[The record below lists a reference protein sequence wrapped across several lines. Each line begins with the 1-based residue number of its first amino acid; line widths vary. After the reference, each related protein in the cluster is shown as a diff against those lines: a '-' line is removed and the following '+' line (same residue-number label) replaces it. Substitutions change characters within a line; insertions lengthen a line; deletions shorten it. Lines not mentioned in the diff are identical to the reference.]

1 MARAEKTDSKR
12 AKSPSR
18 SFFKSAPAHIMAPRL
33 MVGLSTFALVVLGLV
48 MVYSSSSITAF
59 VEQGDST
66 GEAIKQCAFV
76 IVGLIFSVL
85 AILFGKHEVLR
96 GFGGTVFWAICV
108 ALLVLTA
115 LLGTVGL
122 GAKRWLIIGPISI
135 QISEFAK
142 IAFVLMAARI
152 AEDFREGAIDLY
164 TAAKQAFVYIVL
176 PLGFLFGAQ
185 SDLGTTLICC
195 VGLVVV
201 IALSGASGR
210 LIAGIFV
217 TGIVLVLI
225 AILISSYRSDRLFN
239 FLDPWADEQGT
250 GYQLIHSYKA
260 LAAGGLFGVGIGNSY
275 EKLQYLPEAET
286 DFIFAI
292 IGEEL
297 GLVGALLVVCAF
309 LVFLRGG
316 FLIASQS
323 KSMFSG
329 LVAAGLTTMIVFQ
342 AFLNI
347 LCVIGLFPTTGKPLP
362 FISSG
367 GSSMISS
374 LLLVGIVLAISFD
387 SHNED
392 EYRQRRESLHVV
404 STYSQPQRQGSTV
417 RDSAPRLS
425 QTAHPYRGGALQNSF
440 HVIGGKSSRGG
451 AKAENA
457 LQSSMHEQSSYS
469 SYRNSAYGGS
479 PVSTSAYAME
489 SRFHRVS
496 RR

>member
-1 MARAEKTDSKR
+1 MARAEQTNSKR
-12 AKSPSR
+12 SKSPSP
-18 SFFKSAPAHIMAPRL
+18 SFFKSAPAHIMAPRV
-33 MVGLSTFALVVLGLV
+33 MVALSTLALVVLGLV

-66 GEAIKQCAFV
+66 GEAIKQCLFV
-76 IVGLIFSVL
+76 GIGIVFAVA
-85 AILFGKHEVLR
+85 AILFGKHDFLR
-96 GFGGTVFWAICV
+96 GSGGYIFWGVCV
-108 ALLVLTA
+108 AFLILTF

-122 GAKRWLIIGPISI
+122 GAKRWLIIGPVSI

-152 AEDFREGAIDLY
+152 AEDYRNGAIDMHE
-164 TAAKQAFVYIVL
+164 AWKQAGIFIIA
-176 PLGFLFGAQ
+176 PLLFLFVTQ

-195 VGLVVV
+195 VGLFMVL
-201 IALSGASGR
+201 ILSGLSGR
-210 LIAGIFV
+210 AIAGILV
-217 TGIVLVLI
+217 AGAVLVLM
-225 AILISSYRSDRLFN
+225 AILVSSYRSDRLFN

-250 GYQLIHSYKA
+250 GYQLIHSFKA
-260 LAAGGLFGVGIGNSY
+260 LAAGGLFGVGVGNSY

-297 GLVGALLVVCAF
+297 GLVGALAVIVAF

-329 LVAAGLTTMIVFQ
+329 FVAAGLTTMIVFQ

-347 LCVIGLFPTTGKPLP
+347 ACVIGLFPTTGKPLP

-374 LLLVGIVLAISFD
+374 LLLVGVILAISFD
-387 SHNED
+387 AHNED
-392 EYRQRRESLHVV
+392 EYRQRREQLHVV
-404 STYSQPQRQGSTV
+404 STYTQPQRQGSTV
-417 RDSAPRLS
+417 RRSERSSASSIGMSNRMSGASVLVGS
-425 QTAHPYRGGALQNSF
+425 SGARATRNVSLNQATSSYHKNTARNSF
-440 HVIGGKSSRGG
+440 RVIHQRGNR
-451 AKAENA
+451 E
-457 LQSSMHEQSSYS
+457 H
-469 SYRNSAYGGS
+469 SAY
-479 PVSTSAYAME
+479 
-489 SRFHRVS
+489 RI
-496 RR
+496 

>member
-1 MARAEKTDSKR
+1 MSSRAEQTNQKR
-12 AKSPSR
+12 SKSPSN

-33 MVGLSTFALVVLGLV
+33 MVGLSTLALVILGLV

-66 GEAIKQCAFV
+66 GEAIKQVAFV
-76 IVGLIFSVL
+76 VIGLVFAVGAVL
-85 AILFGKHEVLR
+85 FAKHDVLR
-96 GFGGTVFWAICV
+96 GFGGTIFWGICV
-108 ALLVLTA
+108 VLLAITA
-115 LLGTVGL
+115 LMGTVGL

-152 AEDFREGAIDLY
+152 AEDYRNAEIDMVE
-164 TAAKQAFVYIVL
+164 AFKQAAIYIIV
-176 PLGFLFGAQ
+176 PLGFLFVTQ

-195 VGLVVV
+195 VGLFIVLV
-201 IALSGASGR
+201 LSGLSGR
-210 LIAGIFV
+210 AIAGVF
-217 TGIVLVLI
+217 IVGAILVLI

-260 LAAGGLFGVGIGNSY
+260 LAAGGIFGVGIGNSY

-292 IGEEL
+292 IGEEM
-297 GLVGALLVVCAF
+297 GLIGAIIVIVAF

-329 LVAAGLTTMIVFQ
+329 FVAAGLTTMVVFQ

-347 LCVIGLFPTTGKPLP
+347 ACVIGLFPTTGKPLP

-374 LLLVGIVLAISFD
+374 LLLVGIILAISFD

-392 EYRQRRESLHVV
+392 EYRQRRENLHVV

-417 RDSAPRLS
+417 R
-425 QTAHPYRGGALQNSF
+425 GG
-440 HVIGGKSSRGG
+440 SRR
-451 AKAENA
+451 
-457 LQSSMHEQSSYS
+457 
-469 SYRNSAYGGS
+469 SYRNAQPVKGSALSSSFRVVHGNGRQGQR
-479 PVSTSAYAME
+479 AYVTE
-489 SRFHRVS
+489 SRFTRVP

>member
-1 MARAEKTDSKR
+1 
-12 AKSPSR
+12 
-18 SFFKSAPAHIMAPRL
+18 MAPRV
-33 MVGLSTFALVVLGLV
+33 MVALSTLALVVLGLV

-66 GEAIKQCAFV
+66 GEAIKQCLFV
-76 IVGLIFSVL
+76 KIGIVFAVG
-85 AILFGKHEVLR
+85 AILFGKHDFLR
-96 GFGGTVFWAICV
+96 GTGALIFWGVCM

-122 GAKRWLIIGPISI
+122 GAKRWLIVGPVSI

-142 IAFVLMAARI
+142 IAFVLLAARI
-152 AEDFREGAIDLY
+152 AEDYRNGAIDMYEAL
-164 TAAKQAFVYIVL
+164 KQAAIFIII
-176 PLGFLFGAQ
+176 PLGFLFVTQ

-195 VGLVVV
+195 VGL
-201 IALSGASGR
+201 
-210 LIAGIFV
+210 FM
-217 TGIVLVLI
+217 VLVLSGLPSRI
-225 AILISSYRSDRLFN
+225 IVGILAVGAVLVLVAILLSSYRSDRLFN
-239 FLDPWADEQGT
+239 FLDPWSDEQGT
-250 GYQLIHSYKA
+250 GYQLIHSFKA
-260 LAAGGLFGVGIGNSY
+260 LAAGGFFGVGIGNSY

-297 GLVGALLVVCAF
+297 GLFGALLVICAF

-329 LVAAGLTTMIVFQ
+329 FVAAGLTTMIVFQ

-347 LCVIGLFPTTGKPLP
+347 ACVVGLFPTTGKPLP

-374 LLLVGIVLAISFD
+374 LLLVGIILAISFD

-392 EYRQRRESLHVV
+392 EYRQRREQLHVV

-417 RDSAPRLS
+417 RRTAARPS
-425 QTAHPYRGGALQNSF
+425 QTAQPYRGGALRNSF
-440 HVIGGKSSRGG
+440 QVIHGREARERSS
-451 AKAENA
+451 
-457 LQSSMHEQSSYS
+457 
-469 SYRNSAYGGS
+469 
-479 PVSTSAYAME
+479 
-489 SRFHRVS
+489 
-496 RR
+496 

>member
-1 MARAEKTDSKR
+1 MSSRAEQTNQKR
-12 AKSPSR
+12 SKSPSN

-33 MVGLSTFALVVLGLV
+33 MVALSTLALVVLGLV

-66 GEAIKQCAFV
+66 GEAIKQVAFV
-76 IVGLIFSVL
+76 IIGLVFAVGAVL
-85 AILFGKHEVLR
+85 FAKHDVLR
-96 GFGGTVFWAICV
+96 GFGGTIFWGICV
-108 ALLVLTA
+108 ALLVVTA
-115 LLGTVGL
+115 LMGTVGL

-152 AEDFREGAIDLY
+152 AEDYRNAEIDMVEAFKQTAI
-164 TAAKQAFVYIVL
+164 YIIA
-176 PLGFLFGAQ
+176 PLGFLFVTQ

-195 VGLVVV
+195 VGLFIVLV
-201 IALSGASGR
+201 LSGLSGR
-210 LIAGIFV
+210 AIAGVF
-217 TGIVLVLI
+217 IVGAILVLI

-260 LAAGGLFGVGIGNSY
+260 LAAGGIFGVGIGNSY

-292 IGEEL
+292 IGEEM
-297 GLVGALLVVCAF
+297 GLIGAIIVIAAF

-329 LVAAGLTTMIVFQ
+329 FVAAGLTTMIVFQ

-347 LCVIGLFPTTGKPLP
+347 ACVIGLFPTTGKPLP

-374 LLLVGIVLAISFD
+374 LLLVGIILAISFD

-392 EYRQRRESLHVV
+392 EYRQRRENLHVV

-417 RDSAPRLS
+417 RD
-425 QTAHPYRGGALQNSF
+425 G
-440 HVIGGKSSRGG
+440 SRR
-451 AKAENA
+451 
-457 LQSSMHEQSSYS
+457 
-469 SYRNSAYGGS
+469 SYRNAQSAKGS
-479 PVSTSAYAME
+479 ALSSSFRVVHGNGRQGQRAYATE
-489 SRFHRVS
+489 SRFTRVP

>member
-1 MARAEKTDSKR
+1 
-12 AKSPSR
+12 
-18 SFFKSAPAHIMAPRL
+18 MAPRV
-33 MVGLSTFALVVLGLV
+33 MVALSTLALVVLGLV

-66 GEAIKQCAFV
+66 GEAIKQCLFV
-76 IVGLIFSVL
+76 IIGIVFAVG
-85 AILFGKHEVLR
+85 AILFGKHDFLR
-96 GFGGTVFWAICV
+96 GTGALIFWGVCM

-122 GAKRWLIIGPISI
+122 GAKRWLIVGPVSI

-142 IAFVLMAARI
+142 IAFVLLAARI
-152 AEDFREGAIDLY
+152 AEDYRNGAIDMYEAL
-164 TAAKQAFVYIVL
+164 KQAAIFIII
-176 PLGFLFGAQ
+176 PLGFLFVTQ

-195 VGLVVV
+195 VGL
-201 IALSGASGR
+201 
-210 LIAGIFV
+210 FM
-217 TGIVLVLI
+217 VLVLSGLPSRI
-225 AILISSYRSDRLFN
+225 IVGILAVGAVLVLVAILLSSYRSDRLFN
-239 FLDPWADEQGT
+239 FLDPWSDEQGT
-250 GYQLIHSYKA
+250 GYQLIHSFKA
-260 LAAGGLFGVGIGNSY
+260 LAAGGFFGVGIGNSY

-297 GLVGALLVVCAF
+297 GLFGALLVICAF

-329 LVAAGLTTMIVFQ
+329 FVAAGLTTMIVFQ

-347 LCVIGLFPTTGKPLP
+347 ACVVGLFPTTGKPLP

-374 LLLVGIVLAISFD
+374 LLLVGIILAIYFD

-392 EYRQRRESLHVV
+392 EYRQRREQLHVV

-417 RDSAPRLS
+417 RRTAARPS
-425 QTAHPYRGGALQNSF
+425 QTAQPYRGGALRNSF
-440 HVIGGKSSRGG
+440 QVIHGREARERSS
-451 AKAENA
+451 
-457 LQSSMHEQSSYS
+457 
-469 SYRNSAYGGS
+469 
-479 PVSTSAYAME
+479 
-489 SRFHRVS
+489 
-496 RR
+496 

>member
-1 MARAEKTDSKR
+1 MSRAEQTNSKR
-12 AKSPSR
+12 SKSPSR
-18 SFFKSAPAHIMAPRL
+18 SFFKSAPAHIMAPRV
-33 MVGLSTFALVVLGLV
+33 MVALSTLALVVLGLV

-66 GEAIKQCAFV
+66 GEAIKQCLFV
-76 IVGLIFSVL
+76 IIGIVFAVG
-85 AILFGKHEVLR
+85 AILFGKHDFLR
-96 GFGGTVFWAICV
+96 GTGALIFWGVCM

-122 GAKRWLIIGPISI
+122 GAKRWLIVGPVSI

-142 IAFVLMAARI
+142 IAFVLLAARI
-152 AEDFREGAIDLY
+152 AEDYRNGAIDMYEAL
-164 TAAKQAFVYIVL
+164 KQAAIFIII
-176 PLGFLFGAQ
+176 PLGFLFVTQ

-195 VGLVVV
+195 VGL
-201 IALSGASGR
+201 
-210 LIAGIFV
+210 FM
-217 TGIVLVLI
+217 VLVLSGLPSRI
-225 AILISSYRSDRLFN
+225 IVGILAVGAVLVLVAILLSSYRSDRLFN
-239 FLDPWADEQGT
+239 FLDPWSDEQGT
-250 GYQLIHSYKA
+250 GYQLIHSFKA
-260 LAAGGLFGVGIGNSY
+260 LAAGGFFGVGIGNSY

-297 GLVGALLVVCAF
+297 GLFGALLVICAF

-329 LVAAGLTTMIVFQ
+329 FVAAGLTTMIVFQ

-347 LCVIGLFPTTGKPLP
+347 ACVVGLFPTTGKPLP

-374 LLLVGIVLAISFD
+374 LLLVGIILAISFD

-392 EYRQRRESLHVV
+392 EYRQRREQLHVV

-417 RDSAPRLS
+417 RRTAVRPS
-425 QTAHPYRGGALQNSF
+425 QAAQPYRGGALRNSF
-440 HVIGGKSSRGG
+440 QVIHGREAKERSS
-451 AKAENA
+451 
-457 LQSSMHEQSSYS
+457 
-469 SYRNSAYGGS
+469 
-479 PVSTSAYAME
+479 
-489 SRFHRVS
+489 
-496 RR
+496 

>member
-1 MARAEKTDSKR
+1 
-12 AKSPSR
+12 
-18 SFFKSAPAHIMAPRL
+18 MAPRV
-33 MVGLSTFALVVLGLV
+33 MVALSTLALVVLGLV

-66 GEAIKQCAFV
+66 GEAIKQCLFV
-76 IVGLIFSVL
+76 IIGIVFAVG
-85 AILFGKHEVLR
+85 AILFGKHDFLR
-96 GFGGTVFWAICV
+96 GTGALIFWGVCM

-122 GAKRWLIIGPISI
+122 GAKRWLIVGPVSI

-142 IAFVLMAARI
+142 IAFVLLAARI
-152 AEDFREGAIDLY
+152 AEDYRNGAIDMYEAL
-164 TAAKQAFVYIVL
+164 KQAAIFIII
-176 PLGFLFGAQ
+176 PLGFLFVTQ

-195 VGLVVV
+195 VGL
-201 IALSGASGR
+201 
-210 LIAGIFV
+210 FM
-217 TGIVLVLI
+217 VLVLSGLPSRI
-225 AILISSYRSDRLFN
+225 IVGILAVGAVLVLVAILLSSYRSDRLFN
-239 FLDPWADEQGT
+239 FLDPWSDEQGT
-250 GYQLIHSYKA
+250 GYQLIHSFKA
-260 LAAGGLFGVGIGNSY
+260 LAAGGFFGVGIGNSH

-297 GLVGALLVVCAF
+297 GLFGALLVICAF

-329 LVAAGLTTMIVFQ
+329 FVAAGLTTMIVFQ

-347 LCVIGLFPTTGKPLP
+347 ACVVGLFPTTGKPLP

-374 LLLVGIVLAISFD
+374 LLLVGIILAISFD

-392 EYRQRRESLHVV
+392 EYRQRREQLHVV

-417 RDSAPRLS
+417 RRTAAKPS
-425 QTAHPYRGGALQNSF
+425 QAAQPYRGGALRNSF
-440 HVIGGKSSRGG
+440 QVIHGREARERSS
-451 AKAENA
+451 
-457 LQSSMHEQSSYS
+457 
-469 SYRNSAYGGS
+469 
-479 PVSTSAYAME
+479 
-489 SRFHRVS
+489 
-496 RR
+496 

>member
-1 MARAEKTDSKR
+1 MSLRAEQTNQKR
-12 AKSPSR
+12 SKSPSN

-33 MVGLSTFALVVLGLV
+33 MVGLSTLALVVLGLV

-66 GEAIKQCAFV
+66 GEAIKQVAFV
-76 IVGLIFSVL
+76 VIGLVFAVGAVL
-85 AILFGKHEVLR
+85 FAKHDVLR
-96 GFGGTVFWAICV
+96 GFGGTIFWGICV
-108 ALLVLTA
+108 ALLVVTA
-115 LLGTVGL
+115 LMGTVGL

-152 AEDFREGAIDLY
+152 AEDYRNAEIDMVE
-164 TAAKQAFVYIVL
+164 AFKQAAIYIIV
-176 PLGFLFGAQ
+176 PLGFLFVTQ

-195 VGLVVV
+195 VGLFMVLV
-201 IALSGASGR
+201 LSGLSSRA
-210 LIAGIFV
+210 IAGVF
-217 TGIVLVLI
+217 IVGAILVLI

-260 LAAGGLFGVGIGNSY
+260 LAAGGIFGVGIGNSY

-292 IGEEL
+292 IGEEM
-297 GLVGALLVVCAF
+297 GLIGAIIVIAAF

-329 LVAAGLTTMIVFQ
+329 FVAAGLTTMIVFQ

-347 LCVIGLFPTTGKPLP
+347 ACVIGLFPTTGKPLP

-374 LLLVGIVLAISFD
+374 LLLVGIILAISFD

-392 EYRQRRESLHVV
+392 EYRQRRENLHVV

-417 RDSAPRLS
+417 RD
-425 QTAHPYRGGALQNSF
+425 G
-440 HVIGGKSSRGG
+440 SRR
-451 AKAENA
+451 
-457 LQSSMHEQSSYS
+457 
-469 SYRNSAYGGS
+469 SYRNAQPANGNALSSSFRVVHGNGRQGQR
-479 PVSTSAYAME
+479 AYATE
-489 SRFHRVS
+489 SRFTRVP

>member
-1 MARAEKTDSKR
+1 MSSRAEQTNQKR
-12 AKSPSR
+12 SKSPSN

-33 MVGLSTFALVVLGLV
+33 MVGLSTLALVILGLV

-66 GEAIKQCAFV
+66 GEAIKQVAFV
-76 IVGLIFSVL
+76 VIGLVFAVGAVL
-85 AILFGKHEVLR
+85 FAKHDVLR
-96 GFGGTVFWAICV
+96 GFGGTIFWGICV
-108 ALLVLTA
+108 VLLAITA
-115 LLGTVGL
+115 LMGTVGL

-152 AEDFREGAIDLY
+152 AEDYRNAEIDMVE
-164 TAAKQAFVYIVL
+164 AFKQAAIYIIV
-176 PLGFLFGAQ
+176 PLGFLFVTQ

-195 VGLVVV
+195 VGLFIVLV
-201 IALSGASGR
+201 LSGLSGR
-210 LIAGIFV
+210 AIAGVF
-217 TGIVLVLI
+217 IVGAILVLI

-260 LAAGGLFGVGIGNSY
+260 LAAGGIFGVGIGNSY

-292 IGEEL
+292 IGEEM
-297 GLVGALLVVCAF
+297 GLIGAIIVIVAF

-329 LVAAGLTTMIVFQ
+329 FVAAGLTTMVVFQ

-347 LCVIGLFPTTGKPLP
+347 ACVIGLFPTTGKPLP

-374 LLLVGIVLAISFD
+374 LLLVGIILAISFD

-392 EYRQRRESLHVV
+392 EYRQRRENLHVV

-417 RDSAPRLS
+417 RDGSRRSYHNAQPAKGSALS
-425 QTAHPYRGGALQNSF
+425 SSF
-440 HVIGGKSSRGG
+440 RVVHGNGRQG
-451 AKAENA
+451 
-457 LQSSMHEQSSYS
+457 Q
-469 SYRNSAYGGS
+469 RAY
-479 PVSTSAYAME
+479 VTE
-489 SRFHRVS
+489 SRFTRVP

>member
-1 MARAEKTDSKR
+1 MA
-12 AKSPSR
+12 
-18 SFFKSAPAHIMAPRL
+18 F
-33 MVGLSTFALVVLGLV
+33 VVIGLV
-48 MVYSSSSITAF
+48 FA
-59 VEQGDST
+59 
-66 GEAIKQCAFV
+66 
-76 IVGLIFSVL
+76 VGAVL
-85 AILFGKHEVLR
+85 FAKHDVLR
-96 GFGGTVFWAICV
+96 GFGGTIFWGICV
-108 ALLVLTA
+108 VLLAVTA
-115 LLGTVGL
+115 LMGTVGL

-152 AEDFREGAIDLY
+152 AEDYRNAEIDM
-164 TAAKQAFVYIVL
+164 AEAFKQAAIYIIV
-176 PLGFLFGAQ
+176 PLGFLFVTQ

-195 VGLVVV
+195 VGLFIVLV
-201 IALSGASGR
+201 LSGLSGR
-210 LIAGIFV
+210 AIAGVF
-217 TGIVLVLI
+217 IVGAILVLI

-260 LAAGGLFGVGIGNSY
+260 LAAGGIFGVGIGNSY

-292 IGEEL
+292 IGEEM
-297 GLVGALLVVCAF
+297 GLIGAIIVIVAF

-329 LVAAGLTTMIVFQ
+329 FVAAGLTTMVVFQ

-347 LCVIGLFPTTGKPLP
+347 ACVIGLFPTTGKPLP

-374 LLLVGIVLAISFD
+374 LLLVGIILAISFD
-387 SHNED
+387 SHNKD
-392 EYRQRRESLHVV
+392 EYRQRRENLHVV

-417 RDSAPRLS
+417 RDGSRRSYCNAQPAKGSALS
-425 QTAHPYRGGALQNSF
+425 SSF
-440 HVIGGKSSRGG
+440 RVVHGNGRQG
-451 AKAENA
+451 
-457 LQSSMHEQSSYS
+457 Q
-469 SYRNSAYGGS
+469 RAY
-479 PVSTSAYAME
+479 VTE
-489 SRFHRVS
+489 SRFTRVP

>member
-1 MARAEKTDSKR
+1 MSSRAEQTNQKR
-12 AKSPSR
+12 SKSPSN

-33 MVGLSTFALVVLGLV
+33 MVGLSTLALVILGLV

-66 GEAIKQCAFV
+66 GEAIKQVAFV
-76 IVGLIFSVL
+76 VIGLVFAVGAVL
-85 AILFGKHEVLR
+85 FAKHDVLR
-96 GFGGTVFWAICV
+96 GFGGTIFWGICV
-108 ALLVLTA
+108 VLLAITA
-115 LLGTVGL
+115 LMGTVGL

-152 AEDFREGAIDLY
+152 AEDYRNAEIDMVE
-164 TAAKQAFVYIVL
+164 AFKQAAIYIIV
-176 PLGFLFGAQ
+176 PLGFLFVTQ

-195 VGLVVV
+195 VGLFIVLV
-201 IALSGASGR
+201 LSGLSGR
-210 LIAGIFV
+210 AIAGVF
-217 TGIVLVLI
+217 IVGAILVLI

-260 LAAGGLFGVGIGNSY
+260 LAAGGIFGVGIGNSY

-292 IGEEL
+292 IGEEM
-297 GLVGALLVVCAF
+297 GLIGAIIVIVAF

-329 LVAAGLTTMIVFQ
+329 FVAAGLTTMVVFQ

-347 LCVIGLFPTTGKPLP
+347 ACVIGLFPTTGKPLP

-374 LLLVGIVLAISFD
+374 LLLVGIILAISFD

-392 EYRQRRESLHVV
+392 EYRQRRENLHVV

-417 RDSAPRLS
+417 RD
-425 QTAHPYRGGALQNSF
+425 G
-440 HVIGGKSSRGG
+440 SRR
-451 AKAENA
+451 
-457 LQSSMHEQSSYS
+457 
-469 SYRNSAYGGS
+469 SYRNAQPAKGSALSSLFRVVHGNGRQGQR
-479 PVSTSAYAME
+479 AYVTE
-489 SRFHRVS
+489 SRFTRVP

>member
-1 MARAEKTDSKR
+1 
-12 AKSPSR
+12 
-18 SFFKSAPAHIMAPRL
+18 MAPRV
-33 MVGLSTFALVVLGLV
+33 MVALSTLALVVLGLV

-66 GEAIKQCAFV
+66 GEAIKQCLFV
-76 IVGLIFSVL
+76 VIGIVFAVG
-85 AILFGKHEVLR
+85 AILFGKHDFLR
-96 GFGGTVFWAICV
+96 GTGALIFWGICM

-122 GAKRWLIIGPISI
+122 GAKRWLIVGPVSI

-142 IAFVLMAARI
+142 IAFVLLAARI
-152 AEDFREGAIDLY
+152 AEDYRNGAIDMYEAL
-164 TAAKQAFVYIVL
+164 KQAAIFIII
-176 PLGFLFGAQ
+176 PLGFLFVTQ

-195 VGLVVV
+195 VGL
-201 IALSGASGR
+201 
-210 LIAGIFV
+210 FM
-217 TGIVLVLI
+217 VLVLSGLPSRI
-225 AILISSYRSDRLFN
+225 IVGILAVGAVLVLVAILLSSYRSDRLFN
-239 FLDPWADEQGT
+239 FLDPWSDEQGT
-250 GYQLIHSYKA
+250 GYQLIHSFKA
-260 LAAGGLFGVGIGNSY
+260 LAAGGFFGVGIGNSY

-297 GLVGALLVVCAF
+297 GLFGALLVICAF

-329 LVAAGLTTMIVFQ
+329 FVAAGLTTMIVFQ

-347 LCVIGLFPTTGKPLP
+347 ACVVGLFPTTGKPLP

-374 LLLVGIVLAISFD
+374 LLLVGIILAISFD

-392 EYRQRRESLHVV
+392 EYRQRREQLHVV

-417 RDSAPRLS
+417 RRTAARPS
-425 QTAHPYRGGALQNSF
+425 QAAQPYRGGALRNSF
-440 HVIGGKSSRGG
+440 QVIHGREARERSS
-451 AKAENA
+451 
-457 LQSSMHEQSSYS
+457 
-469 SYRNSAYGGS
+469 
-479 PVSTSAYAME
+479 
-489 SRFHRVS
+489 
-496 RR
+496 

>member
-1 MARAEKTDSKR
+1 MSSRAEQTNQKR
-12 AKSPSR
+12 SKSPSN

-33 MVGLSTFALVVLGLV
+33 MVGLSTLALVILGLV

-66 GEAIKQCAFV
+66 GEAIKQVAFV
-76 IVGLIFSVL
+76 VIGLVFAVGAVL
-85 AILFGKHEVLR
+85 FAKHDVLR
-96 GFGGTVFWAICV
+96 GFGGTIFWGICV
-108 ALLVLTA
+108 VLLAITA
-115 LLGTVGL
+115 LMGTVGL

-152 AEDFREGAIDLY
+152 AEDYRNAEIDMVE
-164 TAAKQAFVYIVL
+164 AFKQAAIYIIV
-176 PLGFLFGAQ
+176 PLGFLFVTQ

-195 VGLVVV
+195 VGLFIVLV
-201 IALSGASGR
+201 LSGLSGR
-210 LIAGIFV
+210 AIAGVF
-217 TGIVLVLI
+217 IVGAILVLI

-260 LAAGGLFGVGIGNSY
+260 LAAGGIFGVGIGNSY

-292 IGEEL
+292 IGEEM
-297 GLVGALLVVCAF
+297 GLIGAIIVIVAF

-329 LVAAGLTTMIVFQ
+329 FVAAGLTTMVVFQ

-347 LCVIGLFPTTGKPLP
+347 ACVIGLFPTTGKPLP

-374 LLLVGIVLAISFD
+374 LLLVGIILAISFD

-392 EYRQRRESLHVV
+392 EYRQRRENLHVV

-417 RDSAPRLS
+417 RD
-425 QTAHPYRGGALQNSF
+425 G
-440 HVIGGKSSRGG
+440 SRR
-451 AKAENA
+451 
-457 LQSSMHEQSSYS
+457 
-469 SYRNSAYGGS
+469 SYRNAQPAKGSALSSSFRVVHGNGRQGQR
-479 PVSTSAYAME
+479 AYATE
-489 SRFHRVS
+489 SRFTRVP

>member
-1 MARAEKTDSKR
+1 
-12 AKSPSR
+12 
-18 SFFKSAPAHIMAPRL
+18 MAPRV
-33 MVGLSTFALVVLGLV
+33 MVALSTLALVVLGLV

-66 GEAIKQCAFV
+66 GEAIKQCLFV
-76 IVGLIFSVL
+76 VIGIVFAVG
-85 AILFGKHEVLR
+85 AILFGKHDFLR
-96 GFGGTVFWAICV
+96 GTGALIFWGVCM

-122 GAKRWLIIGPISI
+122 GAKRWLIVGPVSI

-142 IAFVLMAARI
+142 IAFVLLAARI
-152 AEDFREGAIDLY
+152 AEDYRNGAIDMYEAL
-164 TAAKQAFVYIVL
+164 KQAAIFIII
-176 PLGFLFGAQ
+176 PLGFLFVTQ

-195 VGLVVV
+195 VGL
-201 IALSGASGR
+201 
-210 LIAGIFV
+210 FM
-217 TGIVLVLI
+217 VLVLSGLPSRI
-225 AILISSYRSDRLFN
+225 IVGILAVGAVLVLVAILLSSYRSDRLFN
-239 FLDPWADEQGT
+239 FLDPWSDEQGT
-250 GYQLIHSYKA
+250 GYQLIHSFKA
-260 LAAGGLFGVGIGNSY
+260 LAAGGFFGVGIGNSY

-297 GLVGALLVVCAF
+297 GLFGALLVICAF

-329 LVAAGLTTMIVFQ
+329 FVAAGLTTMIVFQ

-347 LCVIGLFPTTGKPLP
+347 ACVVGLFPTTGKPLP

-367 GSSMISS
+367 GSSTISS
-374 LLLVGIVLAISFD
+374 LLLVGIILAISFD

-392 EYRQRRESLHVV
+392 EYRQRREQLHVV

-417 RDSAPRLS
+417 RRTAVRPS
-425 QTAHPYRGGALQNSF
+425 QAAQPYRGGALRNSF
-440 HVIGGKSSRGG
+440 QVIHGREAKERSS
-451 AKAENA
+451 
-457 LQSSMHEQSSYS
+457 
-469 SYRNSAYGGS
+469 
-479 PVSTSAYAME
+479 
-489 SRFHRVS
+489 
-496 RR
+496 

>member
-1 MARAEKTDSKR
+1 MSRAEQTNSKR
-12 AKSPSR
+12 SKSPSR
-18 SFFKSAPAHIMAPRL
+18 SFFKSAPAHIMAPRV
-33 MVGLSTFALVVLGLV
+33 MVALSTLALVVLGLV

-66 GEAIKQCAFV
+66 GEAIKQCLFV
-76 IVGLIFSVL
+76 VIGIVFAVG
-85 AILFGKHEVLR
+85 AILFGKHDFLR
-96 GFGGTVFWAICV
+96 GTGALIFWGICM

-122 GAKRWLIIGPISI
+122 GAKRWLIVGPVSI

-142 IAFVLMAARI
+142 IAFVLLAARI
-152 AEDFREGAIDLY
+152 AEDYRNGAIDMYEAL
-164 TAAKQAFVYIVL
+164 KQAAIFIII
-176 PLGFLFGAQ
+176 PLGFLFVTQ

-195 VGLVVV
+195 VGL
-201 IALSGASGR
+201 
-210 LIAGIFV
+210 FM
-217 TGIVLVLI
+217 VLVLSGLPSRI
-225 AILISSYRSDRLFN
+225 IVGILAVGAVLVLVAILLSSYRSDRLFN
-239 FLDPWADEQGT
+239 FLDPWSDEQGT
-250 GYQLIHSYKA
+250 GYQLIHSFKA
-260 LAAGGLFGVGIGNSY
+260 LAAGGFFGVGIGNSY

-297 GLVGALLVVCAF
+297 GLFGALLVICAF

-329 LVAAGLTTMIVFQ
+329 FVAAGLTTMIVFQ

-347 LCVIGLFPTTGKPLP
+347 ACVVGLFPTTGKPLP

-374 LLLVGIVLAISFD
+374 LLLVGIILAISFD

-392 EYRQRRESLHVV
+392 EYRQRREQLHVV

-417 RDSAPRLS
+417 RRTAARPS
-425 QTAHPYRGGALQNSF
+425 QAAQPYRGGALRNSF
-440 HVIGGKSSRGG
+440 QVIHGREARERSS
-451 AKAENA
+451 
-457 LQSSMHEQSSYS
+457 
-469 SYRNSAYGGS
+469 
-479 PVSTSAYAME
+479 
-489 SRFHRVS
+489 
-496 RR
+496 

>member
-1 MARAEKTDSKR
+1 MSPRAEQTNQKR
-12 AKSPSR
+12 SKSPSN

-33 MVGLSTFALVVLGLV
+33 MVGLSTLALVILGLV

-66 GEAIKQCAFV
+66 GEAIKQVAFV
-76 IVGLIFSVL
+76 VIGLVFAVGAVL
-85 AILFGKHEVLR
+85 FAKHDVLR
-96 GFGGTVFWAICV
+96 GFGGTIFWGICV
-108 ALLVLTA
+108 VLLAITA
-115 LLGTVGL
+115 LMGTVGL

-152 AEDFREGAIDLY
+152 AEDYRNAEIDMVE
-164 TAAKQAFVYIVL
+164 AFKQAAIYIIV
-176 PLGFLFGAQ
+176 PLGFLFVTQ

-195 VGLVVV
+195 VGLFIVLV
-201 IALSGASGR
+201 LSGLSGR
-210 LIAGIFV
+210 AIAGVF
-217 TGIVLVLI
+217 IVGAILVLI

-260 LAAGGLFGVGIGNSY
+260 LAAGGIFGVGIGNSY

-292 IGEEL
+292 IGEEM
-297 GLVGALLVVCAF
+297 GLIGAIIVIVAF

-329 LVAAGLTTMIVFQ
+329 FVAAGLTTMVVFQ

-347 LCVIGLFPTTGKPLP
+347 ACVIGLFPTTGKPLP

-374 LLLVGIVLAISFD
+374 LLLVGIILAISFD

-392 EYRQRRESLHVV
+392 EYRQRRENLHVV

-417 RDSAPRLS
+417 RD
-425 QTAHPYRGGALQNSF
+425 G
-440 HVIGGKSSRGG
+440 SRR
-451 AKAENA
+451 
-457 LQSSMHEQSSYS
+457 
-469 SYRNSAYGGS
+469 SYRNAQPAKGSALS
-479 PVSTSAYAME
+479 SS
-489 SRFHRVS
+489 FRVVHGNGRQGQ
-496 RR
+496 RRM

>member
-1 MARAEKTDSKR
+1 
-12 AKSPSR
+12 
-18 SFFKSAPAHIMAPRL
+18 MAPRL
-33 MVGLSTFALVVLGLV
+33 MVGLSTLALVILGLV

-66 GEAIKQCAFV
+66 GEAIKQVAFV
-76 IVGLIFSVL
+76 VIGLVFAVGAVL
-85 AILFGKHEVLR
+85 FAKHDVLR
-96 GFGGTVFWAICV
+96 GFGGTIFWGICV
-108 ALLVLTA
+108 VLLAITA
-115 LLGTVGL
+115 LMGTVGL

-152 AEDFREGAIDLY
+152 AEDYRNAEIDMVE
-164 TAAKQAFVYIVL
+164 AFKQAAIYIIV
-176 PLGFLFGAQ
+176 PLGFLFVTQ

-195 VGLVVV
+195 VGLFIVLV
-201 IALSGASGR
+201 LSGLSGR
-210 LIAGIFV
+210 AIAGVF
-217 TGIVLVLI
+217 IVGAILVLI

-260 LAAGGLFGVGIGNSY
+260 LAAGGIFGVGIGNSY

-292 IGEEL
+292 IGEEM
-297 GLVGALLVVCAF
+297 GLIGAIIVIVAF

-329 LVAAGLTTMIVFQ
+329 FVAAGLTTMVVFQ

-347 LCVIGLFPTTGKPLP
+347 ACVIGLFPTTGKPLP

-374 LLLVGIVLAISFD
+374 LLLVGIILAISFD

-392 EYRQRRESLHVV
+392 EYRQRRENLHVV

-417 RDSAPRLS
+417 RD
-425 QTAHPYRGGALQNSF
+425 G
-440 HVIGGKSSRGG
+440 SRR
-451 AKAENA
+451 
-457 LQSSMHEQSSYS
+457 
-469 SYRNSAYGGS
+469 SYRNAQPAKGSALSSSFRVVHGNGRQGQR
-479 PVSTSAYAME
+479 AYVTE
-489 SRFHRVS
+489 SRFTRVP

>member
-1 MARAEKTDSKR
+1 MSPRAEQTNQKR
-12 AKSPSR
+12 SKSPSN

-33 MVGLSTFALVVLGLV
+33 MVGLSTLALVILGLV

-66 GEAIKQCAFV
+66 GEAIKQVAFV
-76 IVGLIFSVL
+76 VIGLVFAVGAVL
-85 AILFGKHEVLR
+85 FAKHDVLR
-96 GFGGTVFWAICV
+96 GFGGTIFWGICV
-108 ALLVLTA
+108 VLLAITA
-115 LLGTVGL
+115 LMGTVGL

-152 AEDFREGAIDLY
+152 AEDYRNAEIDMVE
-164 TAAKQAFVYIVL
+164 AFKQAAIYIIV
-176 PLGFLFGAQ
+176 PLGFLFVTQ

-195 VGLVVV
+195 VGLFIVLV
-201 IALSGASGR
+201 LSGLSGR
-210 LIAGIFV
+210 AIAGVF
-217 TGIVLVLI
+217 IVGAILVLI

-260 LAAGGLFGVGIGNSY
+260 LAAGGIFGVGIGNSY

-292 IGEEL
+292 IGEEM
-297 GLVGALLVVCAF
+297 GLIGAIIVIVAF

-329 LVAAGLTTMIVFQ
+329 FVAAGLTTMVVFQ

-347 LCVIGLFPTTGKPLP
+347 ACVIGLFPTTGKPLP

-374 LLLVGIVLAISFD
+374 LLLVGIILAISFD

-392 EYRQRRESLHVV
+392 EYRQRRENLHVV

-417 RDSAPRLS
+417 RD
-425 QTAHPYRGGALQNSF
+425 G
-440 HVIGGKSSRGG
+440 SRR
-451 AKAENA
+451 
-457 LQSSMHEQSSYS
+457 
-469 SYRNSAYGGS
+469 SYRNAQPAKGSALSSSFRVVHGNGRQGQR
-479 PVSTSAYAME
+479 AYVTE
-489 SRFHRVS
+489 SRFTRVP

>member
-1 MARAEKTDSKR
+1 MSSRAEQTNQKR
-12 AKSPSR
+12 SKSPSN

-33 MVGLSTFALVVLGLV
+33 MVGLSTLALVILGLV

-66 GEAIKQCAFV
+66 GEAIKQVAFV
-76 IVGLIFSVL
+76 VIGLVFAVGAVL
-85 AILFGKHEVLR
+85 FAKHDVLR
-96 GFGGTVFWAICV
+96 GFGGTIFWGICV
-108 ALLVLTA
+108 VLLAITA
-115 LLGTVGL
+115 LMGTVGL

-152 AEDFREGAIDLY
+152 AEDYRNAEIDMVE
-164 TAAKQAFVYIVL
+164 AFKQAAIYIIV
-176 PLGFLFGAQ
+176 PLGFLFVTQ

-195 VGLVVV
+195 VGLFIVLV
-201 IALSGASGR
+201 LSGLSGR
-210 LIAGIFV
+210 AIAGVF
-217 TGIVLVLI
+217 IVGAILVLI

-260 LAAGGLFGVGIGNSY
+260 LAAGGIFGVGIGNSY

-292 IGEEL
+292 IGEEM
-297 GLVGALLVVCAF
+297 GLIGAIIVIVAF

-329 LVAAGLTTMIVFQ
+329 FVAAGLTTMVVFQ

-347 LCVIGLFPTTGKPLP
+347 ACVIGLFPTTGKPLP

-374 LLLVGIVLAISFD
+374 LLLVGIILAISFD

-392 EYRQRRESLHVV
+392 EYRQRRENLHVV
-404 STYSQPQRQGSTV
+404 STYSQPKRQGSTV
-417 RDSAPRLS
+417 RD
-425 QTAHPYRGGALQNSF
+425 G
-440 HVIGGKSSRGG
+440 SRR
-451 AKAENA
+451 
-457 LQSSMHEQSSYS
+457 
-469 SYRNSAYGGS
+469 SYRNAQPAKGSALSSSFRVIHGNGRQGQR
-479 PVSTSAYAME
+479 AYVTE
-489 SRFHRVS
+489 SRFTRVP

>member
-1 MARAEKTDSKR
+1 
-12 AKSPSR
+12 
-18 SFFKSAPAHIMAPRL
+18 MAPRV
-33 MVGLSTFALVVLGLV
+33 MVALSTLALVVLGLV

-66 GEAIKQCAFV
+66 GEAIKQCLFV
-76 IVGLIFSVL
+76 IIGIVFAVG
-85 AILFGKHEVLR
+85 AILFGKHDFLR
-96 GFGGTVFWAICV
+96 GTGALIFWGVCM

-122 GAKRWLIIGPISI
+122 GAKRWLIVGPVSI

-142 IAFVLMAARI
+142 IAFVLLAARI
-152 AEDFREGAIDLY
+152 AEDYRNGAIDMYEAL
-164 TAAKQAFVYIVL
+164 KQAAIFIII
-176 PLGFLFGAQ
+176 PLGFLFVTQ

-195 VGLVVV
+195 VGL
-201 IALSGASGR
+201 
-210 LIAGIFV
+210 FM
-217 TGIVLVLI
+217 VLVLSGLPSRI
-225 AILISSYRSDRLFN
+225 IVGILAVGAVLVLVAILLSSYRSDRLFN
-239 FLDPWADEQGT
+239 FLDPWSDEQGT
-250 GYQLIHSYKA
+250 GYQLIHSFKA
-260 LAAGGLFGVGIGNSY
+260 LAAGGFFGVGIGNSY

-297 GLVGALLVVCAF
+297 GLFGALLVICAF

-329 LVAAGLTTMIVFQ
+329 FVAAGLTTMIVFQ

-347 LCVIGLFPTTGKPLP
+347 ACVVGLFPTTGKPLP

-374 LLLVGIVLAISFD
+374 LLLVGIILAISFD

-392 EYRQRRESLHVV
+392 EYRQRREQLHVV

-417 RDSAPRLS
+417 RRTAAKPS
-425 QTAHPYRGGALQNSF
+425 QAAQPYRGGALRNSF
-440 HVIGGKSSRGG
+440 QVIHGREARERSS
-451 AKAENA
+451 
-457 LQSSMHEQSSYS
+457 
-469 SYRNSAYGGS
+469 
-479 PVSTSAYAME
+479 
-489 SRFHRVS
+489 
-496 RR
+496 

>member
-1 MARAEKTDSKR
+1 MSSRAEQTNQKR
-12 AKSPSR
+12 SKSPSN

-33 MVGLSTFALVVLGLV
+33 MVGLSTLALVILGLV

-66 GEAIKQCAFV
+66 GEAIKQVAFV
-76 IVGLIFSVL
+76 VIGLVFAVGAVL
-85 AILFGKHEVLR
+85 FAKHDVLR
-96 GFGGTVFWAICV
+96 GFGGTIFWGICV
-108 ALLVLTA
+108 VLLAITA
-115 LLGTVGL
+115 LMGTVGL

-152 AEDFREGAIDLY
+152 AEDYRNAEIDMVE
-164 TAAKQAFVYIVL
+164 AFKQAAIYIIV
-176 PLGFLFGAQ
+176 PLGFLFVTQ

-195 VGLVVV
+195 VGLFIVLV
-201 IALSGASGR
+201 LSGLSGR
-210 LIAGIFV
+210 AIAGVF
-217 TGIVLVLI
+217 IVGAILVLI

-260 LAAGGLFGVGIGNSY
+260 LAAGGIFGVGIGNSY

-292 IGEEL
+292 IGEEM
-297 GLVGALLVVCAF
+297 GLIGAIIVIVAF

-329 LVAAGLTTMIVFQ
+329 FVAAGLTTMVVFQ

-347 LCVIGLFPTTGKPLP
+347 ACVIGLFPTTGKPLP

-374 LLLVGIVLAISFD
+374 LLLVGIILAISFD

-392 EYRQRRESLHVV
+392 EYRQRRENLHVV

-417 RDSAPRLS
+417 RD
-425 QTAHPYRGGALQNSF
+425 G
-440 HVIGGKSSRGG
+440 SRC
-451 AKAENA
+451 
-457 LQSSMHEQSSYS
+457 
-469 SYRNSAYGGS
+469 SYRNAQPAKGSALSSSFRVVHGNGRQGQR
-479 PVSTSAYAME
+479 AYVTE
-489 SRFHRVS
+489 SRFTRVP

>member
-1 MARAEKTDSKR
+1 MSSRAEQTNQKR
-12 AKSPSR
+12 SKSPSN
-18 SFFKSAPAHIMAPRL
+18 SFFKSASAHIMAPRL
-33 MVGLSTFALVVLGLV
+33 MVGLSTLALVILGLV

-66 GEAIKQCAFV
+66 GEAIKQVAFV
-76 IVGLIFSVL
+76 VIGLVFAVGAVL
-85 AILFGKHEVLR
+85 FAKHDVLR
-96 GFGGTVFWAICV
+96 GFGGTIFWGICV
-108 ALLVLTA
+108 VLLAITA
-115 LLGTVGL
+115 LMGTVGL

-152 AEDFREGAIDLY
+152 AEDYRNAEIDMVE
-164 TAAKQAFVYIVL
+164 AFKQAAIYIIV
-176 PLGFLFGAQ
+176 PLGFLFVTQ

-195 VGLVVV
+195 VGLFIVLV
-201 IALSGASGR
+201 LSGLSGR
-210 LIAGIFV
+210 AIAGVF
-217 TGIVLVLI
+217 IVGAILVLI

-260 LAAGGLFGVGIGNSY
+260 LAAGGIFGVGIGNSY

-292 IGEEL
+292 IGEEM
-297 GLVGALLVVCAF
+297 GLIGAIIVIVAF

-329 LVAAGLTTMIVFQ
+329 FVAAGLTTMVVFQ

-347 LCVIGLFPTTGKPLP
+347 ACVIGLFPTTGKPLP

-374 LLLVGIVLAISFD
+374 LLLVGIILAISFD

-392 EYRQRRESLHVV
+392 EYRQRRENLHVV

-417 RDSAPRLS
+417 RD
-425 QTAHPYRGGALQNSF
+425 G
-440 HVIGGKSSRGG
+440 SRR
-451 AKAENA
+451 
-457 LQSSMHEQSSYS
+457 
-469 SYRNSAYGGS
+469 SYRNAQPAKGSALSSSFRVVHGNGRQGQR
-479 PVSTSAYAME
+479 AYVTE
-489 SRFHRVS
+489 SRFTRVP

>member
-1 MARAEKTDSKR
+1 MSSRAEQTNQKR
-12 AKSPSR
+12 SKSPSN

-33 MVGLSTFALVVLGLV
+33 MVGLSTLALVILGLV

-66 GEAIKQCAFV
+66 GEAIKQVAFV
-76 IVGLIFSVL
+76 VIGLVFAVGAVL
-85 AILFGKHEVLR
+85 FAKHDVLR
-96 GFGGTVFWAICV
+96 GFGGTIFWGICV
-108 ALLVLTA
+108 VLLAITA
-115 LLGTVGL
+115 LMGTVGL

-152 AEDFREGAIDLY
+152 AEDYRNAEIDMVE
-164 TAAKQAFVYIVL
+164 AFKQAAIYIIV
-176 PLGFLFGAQ
+176 PLGFLFVTQ

-195 VGLVVV
+195 VGLFIVLV
-201 IALSGASGR
+201 LSGLSGR
-210 LIAGIFV
+210 AIAGVF
-217 TGIVLVLI
+217 IVGAILVLI

-260 LAAGGLFGVGIGNSY
+260 LAAGGIFGVGIGNSY

-292 IGEEL
+292 IGEEM
-297 GLVGALLVVCAF
+297 GLIGAIIVIVAF

-329 LVAAGLTTMIVFQ
+329 FVAAGLTTMVVFQ

-347 LCVIGLFPTTGKPLP
+347 ACVIGLFPTTGKPLP

-374 LLLVGIVLAISFD
+374 LLLVGIILAISFD

-392 EYRQRRESLHVV
+392 EYRQRRENLHVV

-417 RDSAPRLS
+417 RD
-425 QTAHPYRGGALQNSF
+425 G
-440 HVIGGKSSRGG
+440 SRR
-451 AKAENA
+451 
-457 LQSSMHEQSSYS
+457 
-469 SYRNSAYGGS
+469 SYRNAQPAKGSALSSSFRVVHGNGRQGQR
-479 PVSTSAYAME
+479 AYVTE
-489 SRFHRVS
+489 PRFTRVP

>member
-1 MARAEKTDSKR
+1 MSSRAEQTNQKR
-12 AKSPSR
+12 SKSPSN

-33 MVGLSTFALVVLGLV
+33 MVGLSTLALVILGLV

-66 GEAIKQCAFV
+66 GEAIKQVAFV
-76 IVGLIFSVL
+76 VIGLVFAVGAVL
-85 AILFGKHEVLR
+85 FAKHDVLR
-96 GFGGTVFWAICV
+96 GFGGTIFWGICV
-108 ALLVLTA
+108 ALLAITA
-115 LLGTVGL
+115 LMGTVGL

-152 AEDFREGAIDLY
+152 AEDYRSAEIDMVE
-164 TAAKQAFVYIVL
+164 AFKQAAIYIIV
-176 PLGFLFGAQ
+176 PLGFLFVTQ

-195 VGLVVV
+195 VGLFIVLV
-201 IALSGASGR
+201 LSGLSGR
-210 LIAGIFV
+210 AIAGVF
-217 TGIVLVLI
+217 IVGAILVLI

-260 LAAGGLFGVGIGNSY
+260 LAAGGIFGVGIGNSY

-292 IGEEL
+292 IGEEM
-297 GLVGALLVVCAF
+297 GLIGAIIVIAAF

-329 LVAAGLTTMIVFQ
+329 FVAAGLTTMIVFQ

-347 LCVIGLFPTTGKPLP
+347 ACVIGLFPTTGKPLP

-374 LLLVGIVLAISFD
+374 LLLVGIILAISFD

-392 EYRQRRESLHVV
+392 EYRQRRENLHVV

-417 RDSAPRLS
+417 RD
-425 QTAHPYRGGALQNSF
+425 G
-440 HVIGGKSSRGG
+440 SRR
-451 AKAENA
+451 
-457 LQSSMHEQSSYS
+457 
-469 SYRNSAYGGS
+469 SYRNAQPVKGSALSSSFRVVHGNGRQGQR
-479 PVSTSAYAME
+479 AYATE
-489 SRFHRVS
+489 SRFTRVP

>member
-1 MARAEKTDSKR
+1 MSSRAEQTNQKR
-12 AKSPSR
+12 SKSPSN

-33 MVGLSTFALVVLGLV
+33 MVGLSTFALVILGLV

-66 GEAIKQCAFV
+66 GEAIKQVAFV
-76 IVGLIFSVL
+76 VIGLVFAVGAVL
-85 AILFGKHEVLR
+85 FAKHDVLR
-96 GFGGTVFWAICV
+96 GFGGTIFWGICV
-108 ALLVLTA
+108 VLLAITA
-115 LLGTVGL
+115 LMGTVGL

-152 AEDFREGAIDLY
+152 AEDYRNAEIDMVE
-164 TAAKQAFVYIVL
+164 AFKQAAIYIIV
-176 PLGFLFGAQ
+176 PLGFLFVTQ

-195 VGLVVV
+195 VGLFIVLV
-201 IALSGASGR
+201 LSGLSGR
-210 LIAGIFV
+210 AIAGVF
-217 TGIVLVLI
+217 IVGAILVLI

-260 LAAGGLFGVGIGNSY
+260 LAAGGIFGVGIGNSY

-292 IGEEL
+292 IGEEM
-297 GLVGALLVVCAF
+297 GLIGAIIVIVAF

-329 LVAAGLTTMIVFQ
+329 FVAAGLTTMVVFQ

-347 LCVIGLFPTTGKPLP
+347 ACVIGLFPTTGKPLP

-374 LLLVGIVLAISFD
+374 LLLVGIILAISFD

-392 EYRQRRESLHVV
+392 EYSQRRENLHVV

-417 RDSAPRLS
+417 RD
-425 QTAHPYRGGALQNSF
+425 G
-440 HVIGGKSSRGG
+440 SRR
-451 AKAENA
+451 
-457 LQSSMHEQSSYS
+457 
-469 SYRNSAYGGS
+469 SYRNAQPAKGSALSSSFRVVHGNGRQGQR
-479 PVSTSAYAME
+479 AYVTE
-489 SRFHRVS
+489 SRFTRVP

>member
-1 MARAEKTDSKR
+1 MSSRAEQTNQKR
-12 AKSPSR
+12 SKSPSN

-33 MVGLSTFALVVLGLV
+33 MVGLSTLALVILGLV

-59 VEQGDST
+59 VEQGDSA
-66 GEAIKQCAFV
+66 GEAIKQVAFV
-76 IVGLIFSVL
+76 VIGLVFAVGAVL
-85 AILFGKHEVLR
+85 FAKHDVLR
-96 GFGGTVFWAICV
+96 GFGGTIFWGICV
-108 ALLVLTA
+108 VLLAITA
-115 LLGTVGL
+115 LMGTVGL

-152 AEDFREGAIDLY
+152 AEDYRNAEIDMVE
-164 TAAKQAFVYIVL
+164 AFKQAAIYIIV
-176 PLGFLFGAQ
+176 PLGFLFVTQ

-195 VGLVVV
+195 VGLFIVLV
-201 IALSGASGR
+201 LSGLSGR
-210 LIAGIFV
+210 AIAGVF
-217 TGIVLVLI
+217 IVGAILVLI

-260 LAAGGLFGVGIGNSY
+260 LAAGGIFGVGIGNSY

-292 IGEEL
+292 IGEEM
-297 GLVGALLVVCAF
+297 GLIGAIIVIVAF

-329 LVAAGLTTMIVFQ
+329 FVAAGLTTMVVFQ

-347 LCVIGLFPTTGKPLP
+347 ACVIGLFPTTGKPLP

-374 LLLVGIVLAISFD
+374 LLLVGIILAISFD

-392 EYRQRRESLHVV
+392 EYRQRRENLHVV

-417 RDSAPRLS
+417 RD
-425 QTAHPYRGGALQNSF
+425 G
-440 HVIGGKSSRGG
+440 SRR
-451 AKAENA
+451 
-457 LQSSMHEQSSYS
+457 
-469 SYRNSAYGGS
+469 SYRNAQLAKGSALSSSFRVVHGNGRQGQR
-479 PVSTSAYAME
+479 AYVTE
-489 SRFHRVS
+489 SRFTRVP

>member
-1 MARAEKTDSKR
+1 MSSRAEQTNQKR
-12 AKSPSR
+12 SKSPSN

-33 MVGLSTFALVVLGLV
+33 MVGLSTFALVILGLV

-66 GEAIKQCAFV
+66 GEAIKQVAFV
-76 IVGLIFSVL
+76 VIGLVFAVGAVL
-85 AILFGKHEVLR
+85 FAKHDVLR
-96 GFGGTVFWAICV
+96 GFGGTIFWGICV
-108 ALLVLTA
+108 VLLAITA
-115 LLGTVGL
+115 LMGTVGL

-152 AEDFREGAIDLY
+152 AEDYRNAEIDMVE
-164 TAAKQAFVYIVL
+164 AFKQAAIYIIV
-176 PLGFLFGAQ
+176 PLGFLFVTQ

-195 VGLVVV
+195 VGLFIVLV
-201 IALSGASGR
+201 LSGLSGR
-210 LIAGIFV
+210 AIAGVF
-217 TGIVLVLI
+217 IVGAILVLI

-260 LAAGGLFGVGIGNSY
+260 LAAGGIFGVGIGNSY

-292 IGEEL
+292 IGEEM
-297 GLVGALLVVCAF
+297 GLIGAIIVIVAF

-329 LVAAGLTTMIVFQ
+329 FVAAGLTTMVVFQ

-347 LCVIGLFPTTGKPLP
+347 ACVIGLFPTTGKPLP

-374 LLLVGIVLAISFD
+374 LLLVGIILAISFD

-392 EYRQRRESLHVV
+392 EYRQRRENLHVV

-417 RDSAPRLS
+417 RD
-425 QTAHPYRGGALQNSF
+425 G
-440 HVIGGKSSRGG
+440 SRR
-451 AKAENA
+451 
-457 LQSSMHEQSSYS
+457 
-469 SYRNSAYGGS
+469 SYRNAQPAKGSALSSSFRVVHGNGRQGQR
-479 PVSTSAYAME
+479 AYVTE
-489 SRFHRVS
+489 SRFTRVP